1 MTEQD
6 VKHHEHPS
14 NEPNNEKKNEKKI
27 RSSSDWLTM
36 VMNGEYVKYKEP
48 VTLQM
53 TVQNQQLVRQLEL
66 LMKK

>member
-27 RSSSDWLTM
+27 VPLRI
-36 VMNGEYVKYKEP
+36 G
-48 VTLQM
+48 
-53 TVQNQQLVRQLEL
+53 
-66 LMKK
+66 

>member
-36 VMNGEYVKYKEP
+36 VMNG
-48 VTLQM
+48 
-53 TVQNQQLVRQLEL
+53 
-66 LMKK
+66 

>member
-27 RSSSDWLTM
+27 RSSSDLLTM
-36 VMNGEYVKYKEP
+36 VMNGEYVKYNEP
-48 VTLQM
+48 IVDEDAVKLDI
-53 TVQNQQLVRQLEL
+53 V
-66 LMKK
+66 